1 MKRKRFSSAFTL
13 IELVIVITI
22 LAILAAV
29 AIPAFQN
36 LTGRAKD
43 AGVQGAVGA
52 MRSAVAT
59 YRSNEIAENRPANY
73 PTLASMQDQADT
85 ASSAGNPKA
94 MEQGN
99 TPDNP
104 WCSTAVTQCAAAAD
118 KDKVT
123 SGALSTRAIIVA
135 AGDGAWRYE
144 PSNGL
149 IYANTSA
156 SSTGTLENTY

>member
-1 MKRKRFSSAFTL
+1 MRESGFTL

-52 MRSAVAT
+52 LRSAIAS
-59 YRSNEIAENRPANY
+59 YRANEIAEGRPATNY

-85 ASSAGNPKA
+85 GSSAGNPKA
-94 MEQGN
+94 MEQGD

-104 WCSTAVTQCAAAAD
+104 WCSTAVTQCAAAVD

-123 SGALSTRAIIVA
+123 SGAVSTRAIIVA